1 MLALNGATA
10 GSLIS
15 YIYPAAIFLSV
26 THYRE
31 EMRTVAKV
39 VQQDILYYSYWS
51 RLLFFTKGYHMVFE
65 AYLSNKLYG
74 YFILTGSEVKSFV

>member
-1 MLALNGATA
+1 VLALNGATA

-39 VQQDILYYSYWS
+39 RQQDVSSDENLW
-51 RLLFFTKGYHMVFE
+51 KGIE
-65 AYLSNKLYG
+65 LERK
-74 YFILTGSEVKSFV
+74 